1 METKS
6 VVTTSVANLYR
17 EPSDAVELV
26 TQAILGTDLSIHEGQ
41 DGWFHVQ
48 TPDQYTG
55 WIQASQF
62 RNYAPGERPYAS
74 ASQVVEIN
82 SLLAFLYYMPRA
94 STRAPALQVSIGTRL
109 EVVTEGDGW
118 YQVVLPDDS
127 ERWVQKGDL
136 VDHTAAG
143 HRSRGNIDAV
153 IATARRFLG
162 LPYLWGG
169 TTPLGIDCSGFVQL
183 VYHLHGVQL
192 LRDSRIQFTQPDLEV
207 VERQDL
213 QAGDLVFFGQE
224 QITHVGLCIGGG
236 FFIHSTTHRQPIVQI
251 SPLDEQHWIDLYQ
264 GARRPPCAPL

>member
-1 METKS
+1 METKG
-6 VVTTSVANLYR
+6 VVTTNVANLYR
-17 EPSDAVELV
+17 EPSEAVELV
-26 TQAILGTDLSIHEGQ
+26 TQAILGMELSIDEGQ

-48 TPDQYTG
+48 TPDQYAG
-55 WIQASQF
+55 WLKASQF
-62 RNYAPGERPYAS
+62 RNYAPGETPYAS
-74 ASQVVEIN
+74 ATRVVEID
-82 SLLAFLYYMPRA
+82 SLLAFLYHEPRA
-94 STRAPALQVSIGTRL
+94 SARAPALQVTIGTRL
-109 EVVTEGDGW
+109 EVADEGDSW
-118 YQVVLPDDS
+118 LKVILPS
-127 ERWVQKGDL
+127 GSARWVQKGDL
-136 VDHTAAG
+136 VDLTAAG

-153 IATARRFLG
+153 VATARRFLG

-192 LRDSRIQFTQPDLEV
+192 LRDSRIQFTQPDLEA

-236 FFIHSTTHRQPIVQI
+236 SFIHSTTHQQPIVQI
-251 SPLDEQHWIDLYQ
+251 SPLDEQYWIDLYQ